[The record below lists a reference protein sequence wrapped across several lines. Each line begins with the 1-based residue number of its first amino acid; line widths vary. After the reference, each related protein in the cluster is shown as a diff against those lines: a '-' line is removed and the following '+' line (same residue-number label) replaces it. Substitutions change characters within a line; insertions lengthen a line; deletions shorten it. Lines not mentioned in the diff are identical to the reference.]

1 MKQPQVILITG
12 ASSGFGKI
20 TAQTLA
26 AQGHIVYGTS
36 RKQTE
41 NKKSVT
47 MLVADVTD
55 SNSIHH
61 VVERII
67 KEHGR
72 IDVLINNAGVGIGG
86 ALELA
91 TDEEIALQMDTN
103 FLGMVRVCRSVL
115 PIMRRQRKG
124 KIINISSIAGLIAVP
139 YQGFYSASKFA
150 IEGYSEALSLEIH
163 PFGIKVCVVEPGD
176 FNTGFTANR
185 NISATTLNNPDYGQ
199 YFADTL
205 KIIEKAETGGCS
217 PSKLA
222 TTILKLVEKENPP
235 FRTLTG
241 PLSQV
246 GFAKVKGW
254 LPGKIIRY
262 ALRTFYRIKKY

>member
-1 MKQPQVILITG
+1 MKQSQVILITG

-41 NKKSVT
+41 NKENVT
-47 MLVADVTD
+47 MLIADVTD

-61 VVERII
+61 AVERII
-67 KEHGR
+67 KEQGR
-72 IDVLINNAGVGIGG
+72 IDVLINNAGIGFGG
-86 ALELA
+86 ALELT
-91 TDEEIALQMDTN
+91 TDKEIALQMDTN

-115 PIMRRQRKG
+115 PIMRRQHKG
-124 KIINISSIAGLIAVP
+124 KIINISSIAGLMAVP

-150 IEGYSEALSLEIH
+150 IEGYSEALSLEVH
-163 PFGIKVCVVEPGD
+163 PFNIKVCIVEPGD

-185 NISATTLNNPDYGQ
+185 NISAATLASPDYGE

-205 KIIEKAETGGCS
+205 KIIEKAETGGCA
-217 PSKLA
+217 PSKFVTA
-222 TTILKLVEKENPP
+222 ILKLVEKENPP

-246 GFAKVKGW
+246 MFAKVKGW
-254 LPGKIIRY
+254 LPGKVIRY
-262 ALRTFYRIKKY
+262 ALRIFYKIKK